1 MDTTLKF
8 GIEIETINCTRPV
21 LAQAVATAIP
31 GALLDGARVT
41 GPDGR
46 SWQVVADGSLS
57 GAANG
62 EIVSP
67 ILTYAD
73 LPTLQ
78 AVVRAVR
85 AAGARVDQSCGIHVH
100 VDGARFD
107 ARTLGNLVKLVHK
120 QERLIEMS
128 LGIQER
134 RLGQYCRPVDAAFLT
149 TLVNRRPAT
158 LDALR
163 AAWYGRDHEHASRYH
178 HSRYRGIN
186 LNSFFFRGTVEFR
199 LFEGSLHAGEI
210 KSYVQF
216 ALALAEKAL
225 RIRNAPA
232 ARRAYNLENPKYAM
246 RTFLL
251 GLGLI
256 GDEFKTARFH
266 LLKRLPGNAA
276 WWGDGRSRGRV
287 CQDAPAPADAGPAAP
302 AAATEPAQPTA

>member
-8 GIEIETINCTRPV
+8 GIEIETIGCSHPV
-21 LAQAVATAIP
+21 LAKAIATAIP
-31 GALLDGARVT
+31 GSRFDHARVT
-41 GPDGR
+41 APDGR
-46 SWQVVADGSLS
+46 TWQVVADGSLS
-57 GAANG
+57 GYVNG

-85 AAGARVDQSCGIHVH
+85 AAGARVDESCGVHVH
-100 VDGARFD
+100 VSSERFD

-134 RLGQYCRPVDAAFLT
+134 RLGRYCRPVDQAFLDTLVRRPPT
-149 TLVNRRPAT
+149 TLE
-158 LDALR
+158 ALR
-163 AAWYGRDHEHASRYH
+163 TAWYGHNNQHPTRYCS
-178 HSRYRGIN
+178 SRYRGVN
-186 LNSFFFRGTVEFR
+186 LNSYFLRGTVELR

-210 KSYVQF
+210 KTYVQF
-216 ALALAEKAL
+216 ALALATKAL
-225 RIRNAPA
+225 RIRSAPA
-232 ARRAYNLENPKYAM
+232 ARRAYNLDNPKYAM

-251 GLGLI
+251 GLGMI
-256 GDEFKTARFH
+256 GDEFKSARFH

-276 WWGDGRSRGRV
+276 WWGDGQSRGRAG
-287 CQDAPAPADAGPAAP
+287 QAAAGAPAGPA
-302 AAATEPAQPTA
+302 TTPTAEDGAPPPA

>member
-8 GIEIETINCTRPV
+8 GIEIETIGCTRHALALAIARV
-21 LAQAVATAIP
+21 LP
-31 GALLDGARVT
+31 GATLAGDRVIAV
-41 GPDGR
+41 DGR
-46 SWQVVADGSLS
+46 IWQVVADGSLS
-57 GAANG
+57 GAENG

-78 AVVRAVR
+78 TVVRAVR
-85 AAGARVDQSCGIHVH
+85 AAGARVDASCGIHVH

-134 RLGQYCRPVDAAFLT
+134 RLGRFCRPVDAEFLT
-149 TLVNRRPAT
+149 TIVERRPAT
-158 LDALR
+158 LEAFR

-186 LNSFFFRGTVEFR
+186 LNSFFYRGTVEFR

-210 KSYVQF
+210 KSYIQL

-225 RIRNAPA
+225 RIRSAPA
-232 ARRAYNLENPKYAM
+232 ARRAYNLDNPKYAM

-251 GLGLI
+251 GLGMI

-276 WWGDGRSRGRV
+276 WWGDGRSRGPAR
-287 CQDAPAPADAGPAAP
+287 QDAAPQPAAP
-302 AAATEPAQPTA
+302 ATGEPAAEGAPPTA

>member
-8 GIEIETINCTRPV
+8 GIEIETIGCTRPA
-21 LAQAVATAIP
+21 LAQAIATTLS
-31 GALLDGARVT
+31 GAVHDDTRVV

-46 SWQVVADGSLS
+46 TWRVVTDGSLS
-57 GAANG
+57 GSVNG

-67 ILTYAD
+67 ILSYAD
-73 LPTLQ
+73 LPMLQ

-85 AAGARVDQSCGIHVH
+85 AAGARVDASCGVHVH
-100 VDGARFD
+100 VSSERFD
-107 ARTLGNLVKLVHK
+107 ARALGNLVKLVHK

-128 LGIQER
+128 LGMQER
-134 RLGQYCRPVDAAFLT
+134 RLGQYCRPVDAAFLA
-149 TLVNRRPAT
+149 TLVQRRPAT
-158 LDALR
+158 LEALR
-163 AAWYGRDHEHASRYH
+163 TAWYGRDHAHADRYH

-186 LNSFFFRGTVEFR
+186 LNSFFYRGTVEFR

-216 ALALAEKAL
+216 ALALATKAL
-225 RIRNAPA
+225 RIRSAPA
-232 ARRAYNLENPKYAM
+232 ARRAYNLDNPKYAM

-251 GLGLI
+251 GLGMI

-276 WWGDGRSRGRV
+276 WWGDGRSRGNAR
-287 CQDAPAPADAGPAAP
+287 PDAGAQPAAP
-302 AAATEPAQPTA
+302 TTGEPAAEGAPPTA